1 MTGADLRR
9 LRWSLGMGSTAFG
22 VALGIDKGNGSTV
35 TLARAVR
42 RLEATR
48 GELPE
53 KVSMAASRL
62 DRTWS
67 TRRIGT

>member
-1 MTGADLRR
+1 
-9 LRWSLGMGSTAFG
+9 MGSTAFG

-48 GELPE
+48 GELPA
-53 KVSMAASRL
+53 KVSLAAYRL
-62 DRTWS
+62 ETVADKKRKVGLT
-67 TRRIGT
+67 